1 MLSAWC
7 CSGSVITGAGEESQR
22 GAARAPGGTVT
33 RNLGP
38 FPLSASLFFLQPLPQ
53 MALPGTSICRLQ
65 PWFFPAQAGAAVA
78 RSVVSRGCRRR
89 LAQLGCLEL
98 QPGQEGAQ
106 KPLGKAPELLQ
117 AAFGNGWA
125 PAGWGGALWYGAW
138 GFPQMKSGRSGL
150 CARLRDGRIPRGEVE
165 GAGEEL
171 WEAERAGAGLQTLS
185 VCWGTSDL
193 MPSPI
198 FSFLHQQHV
207 LVPRCS
213 RTWPLAHPRCAGA
226 SPWHLCRCFPQKRS
240 LLGQP
245 RSVGCCEAVMAP
257 IPVPGQVRGAGRG
270 HQVPPQRRPP
280 VSKLQ

>member
-22 GAARAPGGTVT
+22 GAVCAPGGAVT
-33 RNLGP
+33 RNSGP

-65 PWFFPAQAGAAVA
+65 PWFFPARAGAAVA

-89 LAQLGCLEL
+89 SAQLGCLEL
-98 QPGQEGAQ
+98 QTRAGGST

-125 PAGWGGALWYGAW
+125 PAGWGGALWCGAW

-171 WEAERAGAGLQTLS
+171 WEAGRAGAGLQTLP

-193 MPSPI
+193 LPSPV
-198 FSFLHQQHV
+198 FSFL
-207 LVPRCS
+207 PYSTSSSCWYR
-213 RTWPLAHPRCAGA
+213 GA
-226 SPWHLCRCFPQKRS
+226 PGPGPWHIR
-240 LLGQP
+240 G
-245 RSVGCCEAVMAP
+245 V
-257 IPVPGQVRGAGRG
+257 PVPLHGICAAAFPKNAASWGSPALWDAVR
-270 HQVPPQRRPP
+270 
-280 VSKLQ
+280 L

>member
-22 GAARAPGGTVT
+22 GAARAPGGAVT
-33 RNLGP
+33 RNSGP
-38 FPLSASLFFLQPLPQ
+38 FPLSASLFFLQTLPQ

-65 PWFFPAQAGAAVA
+65 PWFFPARAGAAVA
-78 RSVVSRGCRRR
+78 RSVVSRGCRLRS
-89 LAQLGCLEL
+89 AQLGCLGL

-106 KPLGKAPELLQ
+106 NPSAKPPSCCRLLLATAGLLQ
-117 AAFGNGWA
+117 A
-125 PAGWGGALWYGAW
+125 GGPLQRGAW

-171 WEAERAGAGLQTLS
+171 WEAGRAGAGLQTLS

-207 LVPRCS
+207 LVPSCS
-213 RTWPLAHPRCAGA
+213 RTWSLAHPRRAGA
-226 SPWHLCRCFPQKRS
+226 SPWHLCCCFPQKRS

-245 RSVGCCEAVMAP
+245 RSAGCCEAVMAP
-257 IPVPGQVRGAGRG
+257 IPVPGQVPGAGRG
-270 HQVPPQRRPP
+270 HQVPPHRRPP
-280 VSKLQ
+280 VPKLQ